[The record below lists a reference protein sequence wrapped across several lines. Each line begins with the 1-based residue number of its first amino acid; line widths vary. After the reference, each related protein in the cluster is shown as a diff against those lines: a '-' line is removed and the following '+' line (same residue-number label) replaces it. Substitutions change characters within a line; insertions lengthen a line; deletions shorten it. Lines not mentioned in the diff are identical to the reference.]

1 MFFFPLYHDKQCN
14 AMQTIYIVRKRR
26 IQTVI
31 SIIIQKTTTKNK
43 DKKPPFTD
51 FRQISTIIYIHG
63 VYSTIFDST
72 QKNILFKGYSVISD
86 SMSKRI
92 ALLFV
97 ISIRF
102 YTKEHLILDS

>member
-1 MFFFPLYHDKQCN
+1 MIDD
-14 AMQTIYIVRKRR
+14 VE
-26 IQTVI
+26 
-31 SIIIQKTTTKNK
+31 
-43 DKKPPFTD
+43 
-51 FRQISTIIYIHG
+51 STIIYLHG

-86 SMSKRI
+86 FKRI